1 MANPLFN
8 AIMGSFRPPM
18 NQPKQEQPQ
27 QPGENAQ
34 NANVGQQISFQD
46 AMKQLQANPAQMMK
60 QAGYNVPDNIA
71 NNPQASVMHL
81 IQSGQIG
88 GPMMRMIQPML
99 NKLMGGR

>member
-8 AIMGSFRPPM
+8 AVMGGFKPPM
-18 NQPKQEQPQ
+18 NQPKQEPQ
-27 QPGENAQ
+27 QPDTNAQ
-34 NANVGQQISFQD
+34 NANMGQQISFQD
-46 AMKQLQANPAQMMK
+46 AMKQLQAHPAQLMK
-60 QAGYNVPDNIA
+60 QAGYNVPENIA

-99 NKLMGGR
+99 SRLMGGR